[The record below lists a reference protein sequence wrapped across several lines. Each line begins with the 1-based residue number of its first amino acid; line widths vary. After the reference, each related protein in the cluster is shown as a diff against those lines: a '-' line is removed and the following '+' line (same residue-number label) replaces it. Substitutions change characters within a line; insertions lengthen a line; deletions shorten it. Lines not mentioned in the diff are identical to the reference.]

1 MLALRA
7 LRCIVPQLQR
17 VTSRSVQSG
26 RARALEEESGIVSS
40 ETRPATRR
48 APRLVALAF
57 VAAFAASVL
66 TVIYTGLLVEAP
78 RTRISAG
85 LPSVAMTAG
94 QRRDVNLV
102 FDAST
107 EVADATLLV
116 ELPNGVELLGHAGEQ
131 RIRWRTRLAPGNNI
145 VPLTLIAPAPVAGQI
160 IARLK
165 AGDSE
170 KVFRIHVTVDPDEPR

>member
-1 MLALRA
+1 LRF
-7 LRCIVPQLQR
+7 IVPQLQR
-17 VTSRSVQSG
+17 RTSRSVQFS

-40 ETRPATRR
+40 ESTPAKRR

-85 LPSVAMTAG
+85 LPSIAMTAG
-94 QRRDVNLV
+94 ERRDVNLV
-102 FDAST
+102 FNARA
-107 EVADATLLV
+107 EVADAALLV
-116 ELPNGVELLGHAGEQ
+116 ELPNGVELVGHAGEQ
-131 RIRWRTRLAPGNNI
+131 RIQWRTRLAPGNNI
-145 VPLTLIAPAPVAGQI
+145 VPLTLVAPAPAAGQI

-165 AGDSE
+165 AGDRE
-170 KVFRIHVTVDPDEPR
+170 KVFRIHVTVNPGESR

>member
-1 MLALRA
+1 M
-7 LRCIVPQLQR
+7 
-17 VTSRSVQSG
+17 
-26 RARALEEESGIVSS
+26 SS
-40 ETRPATRR
+40 ESRPARRR
-48 APRLVALAF
+48 APRAVAVAF

-78 RTRISAG
+78 RTRVSAG

-102 FDAST
+102 FNARREISDA
-107 EVADATLLV
+107 ALLV
-116 ELPNGVELLGHAGEQ
+116 ELPNGVELVGHAGEQ
-131 RIRWRTRLAPGNNI
+131 HVQWRTRLVPGNNI
-145 VPLTLIAPAPVAGQI
+145 VPLTLLAPAPAAGQI

>member
-1 MLALRA
+1 M
-7 LRCIVPQLQR
+7 
-17 VTSRSVQSG
+17 
-26 RARALEEESGIVSS
+26 SS
-40 ETRPATRR
+40 ESTPAKRR

-85 LPSVAMTAG
+85 LPSIAMTAG

-102 FDAST
+102 FNATTD
-107 EVADATLLV
+107 VADATLLV
-116 ELPNGVELLGHAGEQ
+116 ELPNGIELVGHAGER
-131 RIRWRTRLAPGNNI
+131 RIKWRTRLVPGNNI

-160 IARLK
+160 IARLD
-165 AGDSE
+165 AGNRE
-170 KVFRIHVTVDPDEPR
+170 KVFRIHVTVNP